1 MPTKTHTRNARR
13 TGTGHTARP
22 VPEPA
27 NEPAAVT
34 AVRTGAEDK
43 LWAALHANPDSTA
56 SELSKT
62 AAIGKST
69 AAKILARWAV
79 EGSVRRTPGITEG
92 GRRAADR
99 WSITTTGDPA
109 KANIEV
115 ATGPPPALEPT
126 DTDTDTAVPATVE
139 ESTACARDPEP
150 AVDHAPADITPDTA
164 DNDDEGAKAAAARAP
179 RLAPG
184 GLRGLVEDF
193 LRDHDGEEFS
203 PNRIGKELARSSGA
217 VHNALEKLVATGYA
231 VQTNTAPKRY
241 ALAPTQD
248 TPATDAP
255 AT

>member
-1 MPTKTHTRNARR
+1 MSTKTPTRNAGR
-13 TGTGHTARP
+13 TGTAGAVRS

-27 NEPAAVT
+27 TEPAPVT
-34 AVRTGAEDK
+34 AVRTGAQDK

-56 SELSKT
+56 SELSDT

-69 AAKILARWAV
+69 AAKILARWAG
-79 EGSVRRTPGITEG
+79 EGGVRRTSGVAEG

-99 WSITTTGDPA
+99 WSITKTGDPA
-109 KANIEV
+109 EV
-115 ATGPPPALEPT
+115 EITSEPPPASES
-126 DTDTDTAVPATVE
+126 TDTAVPVTVDQ
-139 ESTACARDPEP
+139 STDCAADPGP
-150 AVDHAPADITPDTA
+150 AVDHAPADVTPDAA
-164 DNDDEGAKAAAARAP
+164 DDDGAGARAAGAKAP

-193 LRDHDGEEFS
+193 LRDHSSEEFS
-203 PNRIGKELARSSGA
+203 PNRIGKELDRSSGA

-231 VQTNTAPKRY
+231 VQTNAAPKRY